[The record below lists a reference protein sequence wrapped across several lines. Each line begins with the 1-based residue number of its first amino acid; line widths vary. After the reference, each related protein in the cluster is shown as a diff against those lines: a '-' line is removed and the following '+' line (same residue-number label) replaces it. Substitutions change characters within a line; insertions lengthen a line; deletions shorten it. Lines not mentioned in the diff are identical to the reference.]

1 MTPDRIIKYVHRN
14 YKTYWQIACQLDR
27 AKFETLLV
35 EVPLLAALSA
45 LENAFGMQLPR
56 SGGSHSA
63 DAPSLATHARPV
75 PKARLS
81 DVDFNRLTSGVTPKR
96 LVPLLSNL
104 ETQLNIERA
113 LNCPGLFGC
122 SGEAQ
127 IESLLNAILLP
138 SATMPQAGRVSA
150 LVVVPEPVNV
160 ASLGLSAREERVI
173 KSLLSLVTA
182 HRCGVVC
189 WKDAPTVGAALLA
202 YVLAGTYLPK
212 EGITSAYL
220 LRPYPA
226 YTGDLGAEPPE
237 TMDSA
242 PFEKALK
249 ELRVTLGLLPHA
261 SASRI
266 LDEIRAKRAVLFILN
281 ASLMPESGSSE
292 VTELRELVKAAADQF
307 DPNACPVSIVLVG
320 EPRIRLHP
328 SKVAIAADMQQDLA
342 FGLSTTKERSEF
354 LELQWQRFCM
364 LRGHLPSDEQGTR
377 LKRAREY
384 YSRNGDAAVLPA
396 TIRMLALFASNYATF
411 SYFDPT
417 AGWRRMVGLA
427 RERWPIDVQL
437 HLDEVYAQ
445 ICNVPGG
452 HAGMPMRAIQ
462 WCSTAL
468 YWLTDDA
475 AAALCKEVRP
485 LTRPESF
492 DAAVE
497 RVPYLIDIERD
508 EQGRRVYKMDLAL
521 RALVQ
526 DLWAARDPH
535 KRASAHFV
543 IANRLLGLQND
554 KQTLGIEFPIAP
566 HWGRSRMHF
575 LAECVRH
582 YIRAGDVSGKRE
594 SAVDA
599 QRPFTEVEP
608 EPPLSDAGCDPQQV
622 VNYCFASIFWQEL
635 NANKRTGTVHNRKLS
650 HQHGNYQLTAE
661 LLELLS
667 EDGQLGRPH
676 WGLSRHYQSRYHR
689 EVTYA
694 HLDLGNLPAALQSVD
709 TLIRLSSADGSV
721 TAFNVDDHLDRAVV
735 LTSMN
740 ALDEAEQIVETVRQ
754 CLRASAAPATA
765 EERRTRSKI
774 DFRLS
779 ARAAQLHYLRDD
791 HASAL
796 EIYDQLAARSPGSIR
811 RDIAHT
817 YIATL
822 GAIGGETCL
831 QRAMT
836 LCVLNVFDNTSRGQ
850 HHSALGFRVAL
861 GHLFR
866 KSGMNGVAEATLDQV
881 QADILQF
888 GCSERTYL
896 ALLLEAGRIVSL
908 KPSGCARA
916 YAAYLRPCYDRSRS
930 CGYARTARIAREAA
944 RLCRTQLLAMF
955 DAAEGATLP
964 DVETM
969 LGGSSHWPLA
979 SVHTDIDPRY
989 ALGSDLSERWL
1000 PKLQTRAAIEQQLQE
1015 IAAVA
1020 D

>member
-14 YKTYWQIACQLDR
+14 YRTYWQIACQLDR
-27 AKFETLLV
+27 AKFETLLA
-35 EVPLLAALSA
+35 EVPSHVASNA
-45 LENAFGMQLPR
+45 LESAFGMQMPR
-56 SGGSHSA
+56 SGGAHAVS
-63 DAPSLATHARPV
+63 APSLTTQARPAS
-75 PKARLS
+75 KARLS

-96 LVPLLSNL
+96 LIPLLLDL
-104 ETQLNIERA
+104 ETQRNIERA

-122 SGEAQ
+122 SDEAQ

-138 SATMPQAGRVSA
+138 TATTFRLEGASD
-150 LVVVPEPVNV
+150 LVVLPEPVNV
-160 ASLGLSAREERVI
+160 ASLGMSTREERVI

-182 HRCGVVC
+182 HKCGVVC

-202 YVLAGTYLPK
+202 YVLAGTFLPK
-212 EGITSAYL
+212 EGIATTYL

-226 YTGDLGAEPPE
+226 YTNDLDGEPPE
-237 TMDSA
+237 AIDRA
-242 PFEKALK
+242 PFEFALK
-249 ELRVTLGLLPHA
+249 ELRATLGLFPHA
-261 SASRI
+261 TASRI
-266 LDEIRAKRAVLFILN
+266 LDEIRARRAVLFILN
-281 ASLMPESGSSE
+281 ASLMPESGSHE
-292 VTELRELVKAAADQF
+292 VSSLRELIKAAADQF
-307 DPNACPVSIVLVG
+307 EPSTGPASIVLIG

-328 SKVAIAADMQQDLA
+328 SKVAIASDLKQDLA
-342 FGLSTTKERSEF
+342 FGLSTTKERAEF
-354 LELQWQRFCM
+354 LEQQWRRFCG

-384 YSRNGDAAVLPA
+384 YSRNGEAAVLPA
-396 TIRMLALFASNYATF
+396 TIRMLALFASNYETF

-417 AGWRRMVGLA
+417 AGWRRLLGLT

-468 YWLTDDA
+468 YWLTEDA

-485 LTRPESF
+485 QTRPESF

-508 EQGRRVYKMDLAL
+508 EQGRRVYKMDLAM

-526 DLWAARDPH
+526 DLWAAREPH
-535 KRASAHFV
+535 KRACAHFV

-554 KQTLGIEFPIAP
+554 KRTLGSEFPIAP

-582 YIRAGDVSGKRE
+582 YIRACDASEKGA
-594 SAVDA
+594 SANYT
-599 QRPFTEVEP
+599 QRPFSEVEP
-608 EPPLSDAGCDPQQV
+608 DPPLSDAGCDPLQV
-622 VNYCFASIFWQEL
+622 VNYCFARIFWQEL
-635 NANKRTGTVHNRKLS
+635 NGNLRTGTVHNRKLS
-650 HQHGNYQLTAE
+650 HQHGNYQLAAE

-676 WGLSRHYQSRYHR
+676 WGLSRHYHSRYHR

-694 HLDLGNLPAALQSVD
+694 QLDLGNLPAALQSVD
-709 TLIRLSSADGSV
+709 SVIRLTSADGAV
-721 TAFNVDDHLDRAVV
+721 TAANVDDHLDRAVV
-735 LTSMN
+735 LSAMD
-740 ALDEAEQIVETVRQ
+740 ALEQAEQGLETIRQ
-754 CLRASAAPATA
+754 FLRASAAPGTA
-765 EERRTRSKI
+765 DERRQRSKI
-774 DFRLS
+774 EIRLS
-779 ARAAQLHYLRDD
+779 ARTAQLHYLRAD

-796 EIYDQLAARSPGSIR
+796 AIYDQLAARSPGSVR

-822 GAIGGETCL
+822 GAIGGETYL

-836 LCVLNVFDNTSRGQ
+836 LCILNVFDNTSRGQ

-896 ALLLEAGRIVSL
+896 AFLLEAGRIVSL
-908 KPSGCARA
+908 KPAGCARA
-916 YAAYLRPCYDRSRS
+916 YAAYLRPCYDRSLS
-930 CGYARTARIAREAA
+930 CGFSRTARIAREAA
-944 RLCRTQLLAMF
+944 RACLMRLLDIF
-955 DAAEGATLP
+955 DAASGGAPP
-964 DVETM
+964 DVAAM
-969 LGGSSHWPLA
+969 LGGSSHWPQA
-979 SVHTDIDPRY
+979 SVRTDIDPRY
-989 ALGSDLSERWL
+989 ALGTDLSERWL

-1015 IAAVA
+1015 LTR
-1020 D
+1020 DSD